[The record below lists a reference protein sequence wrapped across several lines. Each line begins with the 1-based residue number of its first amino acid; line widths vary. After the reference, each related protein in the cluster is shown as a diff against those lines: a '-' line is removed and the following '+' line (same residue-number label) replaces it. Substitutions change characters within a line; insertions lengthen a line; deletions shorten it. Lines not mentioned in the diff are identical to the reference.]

1 MKLQIF
7 FDKKVPKVDSNHA
20 YLAVINLCFAHKKGY
35 NYYLQV
41 LLKERRYIKKKSSQ
55 VYQ

>member
-7 FDKKVPKVDSNHA
+7 FDKKVPKVDSNHT

-41 LLKERRYIKKKSSQ
+41 LLKER
-55 VYQ
+55 